1 MLIVLFALL
10 LDIISTYCA
19 LLFSCFCFEHD
30 PSVQSLIRY
39 LGKEIG
45 LLVYFFIS
53 ATMYV
58 GALFLLDLYKFYITE
73 GTFSISLGF
82 GHSLAGISNISIYL
96 NILWIHSALREFLLV
111 IEGWLF
117 VPTLLILLVEFC
129 CKKRNG

>member
-1 MLIVLFALL
+1 MSIILFALL
-10 LDIISTYCA
+10 LDTISTYCA
-19 LLFSCFCFEHD
+19 LLFSRFCFEHD

-45 LLVYFFIS
+45 LLVYFFIFAS
-53 ATMYV
+53 IYV
-58 GALFLLDLYKFYITE
+58 GMLFLLDLYKFYITE

-96 NILWIHSALREFLLV
+96 NILWIHFALREFLSV

-117 VPTLLILLVEFC
+117 VSILLIFLVEFYY
-129 CKKRNG
+129 KKRKR